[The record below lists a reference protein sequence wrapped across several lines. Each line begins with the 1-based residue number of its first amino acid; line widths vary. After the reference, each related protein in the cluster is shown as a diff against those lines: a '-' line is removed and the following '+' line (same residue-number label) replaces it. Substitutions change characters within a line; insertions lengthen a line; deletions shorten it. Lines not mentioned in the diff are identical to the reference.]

1 MLPSPDDESPPSG
14 KGGSEKQMIL
24 PEYLLEKETGP
35 LLQLQTLPAVISHA
49 HVYRLILKQGQDR
62 TVRYLSQ
69 QDIDNQ
75 LTSTANEIPLQPPFD
90 HDDPPPPY
98 TESTPEG
105 NTAQPQRN
113 NV

>member
-1 MLPSPDDESPPSG
+1 MLPSPDDESPPSR

-24 PEYLLEKETGP
+24 PEFLLEETGP
-35 LLQLQTLPAVISHA
+35 LLQLQTLPAVINHA

-62 TVRYLSQ
+62 AVRYLSK
-69 QDIDNQ
+69 QDTDNQ

-105 NTAQPQRN
+105 NAAQSQRN
-113 NV
+113 NL